1 VHEKI
6 SGGKFKMSFG
16 KFEDVIKAQKVEE
29 LGYNM
34 MDELI
39 ACKNLYTIFRFRS
52 PHIINVHSKNN

>member
-1 VHEKI
+1 
-6 SGGKFKMSFG
+6 MSFG